1 MTGYVFN
8 AAGAY
13 SSLSGGGGNMTPAMP
28 AFSVG
33 DLLLLDTGVN
43 SISIA
48 PPTIGAGAWTKLTT
62 NSVILCAALYGR
74 IAQAGD
80 TSPTFQWD
88 AGHQAYSRISSFT
101 GVVYTDL
108 TTIVAVSN
116 ERAASTAGAI
126 AVNATAAPSV
136 ANCLV
141 IRGGRCLKTATSN
154 GATFNDWSTDS
165 GIYTKIGGTQ
175 LVQNGNALAAG
186 LWYRQ
191 QTTAAATS
199 ADGANLSIADAANN
213 SQGYTIVLKSQAGI
227 VVPTRSLLGVGT

>member
-13 SSLSGGGGNMTPAMP
+13 TSFGAGGGNMTPAMP
-28 AFSVG
+28 AFNIG
-33 DLLLLDTGVN
+33 DLLLLDTAVN

-48 PPTIGAGAWTKLTT
+48 PPTISGWTRLSINT
-62 NSVILCAALYGR
+62 SAQCAALYAR
-74 IAQAGD
+74 IAQSGD

-88 AGHQAYSRISSFT
+88 AGHQTYSRISSFT

-108 TTIVAVSN
+108 TTIVATSN
-116 ERAASTAGAI
+116 ERATSTTGAI
-126 AVNATAAPSV
+126 AVNATSAPSV

-141 IRGGRCLKTATSN
+141 LRGGRCLKTATNN
-154 GATFNDWSTDS
+154 GHTFNDWTTDT
-165 GIYTKIGGTQ
+165 GVYTKVGGTQ
-175 LVQNGNALAAG
+175 VVQNGNALAGG
-186 LWYRQ
+186 LWFWQ

-199 ADGANLSIADAANN
+199 ADGANLSTADAAGN
-213 SQGYTIVLKSQAGI
+213 SQGYTVVLKSQAAAI